1 MCVYAGHSLTVQGK
15 GTILYPRE
23 KNTSE
28 GRAVNIWEKILK
40 RLEHWGEYVAVL
52 VKWIAIG
59 FVVGVVGGGVGAAF
73 HIGVEWATELRHA
86 HPQVLW
92 LLPAAGAVIVL
103 LYRALH
109 LEGEG
114 TNNIIESVHFGK
126 NVPLL
131 LVPLIFVATC
141 LTHLV
146 GGSAGREGAAL
157 QIGGGI
163 GYQTGRLMHLGE
175 KELPLTTQCGM
186 AALFA
191 ALFGTPLT
199 AAIFALE
206 VISVGVIYYAG
217 LIPCIT
223 AAAVGFGV
231 AKVMGVAPTR
241 YAMDCHIRNC
251 MVADGCIIEGEVEN
265 SIIFRGVKIKKGAKV
280 KNCVLMQDTVVEAG
294 ADVEYVVTDKNVKV
308 TADKKLSGTETFPV
322 YVAKGHTV

>member
-1 MCVYAGHSLTVQGK
+1 M
-15 GTILYPRE
+15 
-23 KNTSE
+23 
-28 GRAVNIWEKILK
+28 NIWEKILK

-92 LLPAAGAVIVL
+92 LLPVAGALITL
-103 LYRALH
+103 LYRALR

-114 TNNIIESVHFGK
+114 TNKIIESVHFGK
-126 NVPLL
+126 NVPIL

-175 KELPLTTQCGM
+175 KELPLT
-186 AALFA
+186 
-191 ALFGTPLT
+191 
-199 AAIFALE
+199 
-206 VISVGVIYYAG
+206 
-217 LIPCIT
+217 IT
-223 AAAVGFGV
+223 F
-231 AKVMGVAPTR
+231 
-241 YAMDCHIRNC
+241 
-251 MVADGCIIEGEVEN
+251 
-265 SIIFRGVKIKKGAKV
+265 
-280 KNCVLMQDTVVEAG
+280 
-294 ADVEYVVTDKNVKV
+294 
-308 TADKKLSGTETFPV
+308 
-322 YVAKGHTV
+322 